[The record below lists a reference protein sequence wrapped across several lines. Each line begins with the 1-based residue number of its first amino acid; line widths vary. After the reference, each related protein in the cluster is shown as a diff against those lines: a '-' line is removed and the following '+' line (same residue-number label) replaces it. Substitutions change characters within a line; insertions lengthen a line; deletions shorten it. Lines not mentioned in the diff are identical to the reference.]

1 MWSAAA
7 VQIQCFAFGLR
18 GEVMELRIVRSSE
31 FILAP
36 WDGSVIQRG
45 GVATSVGREV
55 APRRGKRG
63 DDASW
68 ADTNFTGPKNEEN
81 QRG

>member
-1 MWSAAA
+1 
-7 VQIQCFAFGLR
+7 
-18 GEVMELRIVRSSE
+18 VRSSE

-36 WDGSVIQRG
+36 WDGSVTQRG
-45 GVATSVGREV
+45 GVATSVGGEV
-55 APRRGKRG
+55 APGRGKRG

-68 ADTNFTGPKNEEN
+68 ADTNLTGPKNEEN